1 MIARWILR
9 RVLSSPTSTLGFRN
23 LQAQPTHQ
31 SDVVP
36 RMKNID
42 ISWIAYELPDM
53 DVIVFVADDPKAP
66 RHSPKNKGHKVM
78 IYLNLHRRP
87 MTCLISSSSH
97 HNHLLG
103 HDAVETVHR
112 LCSDYVIREGYV
124 NMRCEW
130 TPGCPEW
137 LHPDNTR
144 EDLDKQ
150 WRRCYPAAGRSCS
163 HPIPPQEL

>member
-1 MIARWILR
+1 
-9 RVLSSPTSTLGFRN
+9 
-23 LQAQPTHQ
+23 
-31 SDVVP
+31 
-36 RMKNID
+36 
-42 ISWIAYELPDM
+42 
-53 DVIVFVADDPKAP
+53 
-66 RHSPKNKGHKVM
+66 
-78 IYLNLHRRP
+78 

-103 HDAVETVHR
+103 HDAVETVRR

-144 EDLDKQ
+144 ENFGQAMEEVLS
-150 WRRCYPAAGRSCS
+150 SCWK
-163 HPIPPQEL
+163 ELFPSDPTPRALGQAC